1 MKVPLPEIFM
11 KTVIRASARGGF
23 ALALAILFLIGVLSY
38 LSNRSLVQTEDAV
51 SRGQEVK
58 SGLGELLVGVLEAE
72 SAARGYV
79 IAGEQ
84 YFLDP
89 YYATFQVNAN
99 IARLRTLLKDDP
111 VQRQQLE
118 SLSAV
123 IAEKLAFHRR
133 MIELRRNSGEQAG
146 LQLFLTGKGYAL
158 MGEVRE
164 RVDAMGDQEDRILRD
179 RNAAAQRLS
188 DWSILTLVVGAVLS
202 FGILLFV
209 YLHLDREIRR
219 RRQSER
225 RVLQLNRLHAVLS
238 RTSQSIVH
246 FREPD
251 SLFRSVCRIAVEG
264 GLLRMAWVGT
274 VNPQTGVIEPAAF
287 AGFEDGYLGR
297 IHITTA
303 DAPEGRGPTGQAL
316 RERRHFLC
324 SDIANDPRLLPWR
337 DEALARGYRSSAA
350 FPIQF
355 GDSLAGVFTLYAA
368 EPGFFDEEVVAV
380 LREATSG
387 IALALESMDREARRR
402 QAVEE
407 LRSLNEDLERR
418 VTERTTELARAA
430 SELEVRNREVERAN
444 RMKTEFLARTSHELR
459 TPLNAIM
466 GYSDLLGEE
475 PAGPLPPTYK
485 RFVANIQE
493 GARHLLHMVNDV
505 LDLAKIEAGR
515 IDLNREA
522 FHPGAALEE
531 VLSVIT
537 PLAKLKHSAIEN
549 HLPPGMGV
557 NADRTRFKQILY
569 NLLSNAVKYTPE
581 NGRAWIVDCSRDN
594 IACFCV
600 GDTGIGIPAAE
611 LEAIFDE
618 FHQVGAPPGEVK
630 EGTGLGLAIT
640 KRLVDLHGGTVWV
653 ESTPGQGSRFF
664 FSLGEGSLDPA
675 AVAKRER

>member
-1 MKVPLPEIFM
+1 MR
-11 KTVIRASARGGF
+11 TVIRASARGGF
-23 ALALAILFLIGVLSY
+23 ALALAILFLIGALSY
-38 LSNRSLVQTEDAV
+38 LSNRSLVGNQDAIF
-51 SRGQEVK
+51 RGQEVK
-58 SGLGELLVGVLEAE
+58 NGLDELLVGVLEAE
-72 SAARGYV
+72 SAARGFV

-89 YYATFQVNAN
+89 YYATSQVDAT
-99 IARLRTLLKDDP
+99 IARLRTLLRDNP
-111 VQRQQLE
+111 GQLRQLE
-118 SLSAV
+118 SLNGV
-123 IAEKLAFHRR
+123 VAEKLAFHRR

-158 MGEVRE
+158 MGEVRD
-164 RVDAMGDQEDRILRD
+164 RVDAMGDEEDRILRGQT
-179 RNAAAQRLS
+179 AAARRVS
-188 DWSILTLVVGAVLS
+188 DWSILTLVVGAILS

-219 RRQSER
+219 RRQSEGK
-225 RVLQLNRLHAVLS
+225 VLQLNRLHAVLS

-246 FREPD
+246 FREPEA
-251 SLFRSVCRIAVEG
+251 LFGAVCRISVED

-303 DAPEGRGPTGQAL
+303 DSPEGRGPTGQAL
-316 RERRHFLC
+316 REHRHFVC
-324 SDIANDPRLLPWR
+324 SDIASDPRLLPWR
-337 DEALARGYRSSAA
+337 EDALARGYRSSAA

-355 GDSLAGVFTLYAA
+355 GDTLTGVFTLYAA
-368 EPGFFDEEVVAV
+368 EPGFFDDGVVAV

-387 IALALESMDREARRR
+387 IALALESMDRETRRR
-402 QAVEE
+402 QAVED
-407 LRSLNEDLERR
+407 LHALNEDLERR
-418 VTERTTELARAA
+418 VAERTTELARAA
-430 SELEVRNREVERAN
+430 RELEIRNREVERAN

-515 IDLNREA
+515 IDLLREA
-522 FHPGAALEE
+522 FHPAAALEE
-531 VLSVIT
+531 VLSVIL
-537 PLAKLKHSAIEN
+537 PLAKLKNIAIEN
-549 HLPPGMGV
+549 RLPAGMGV

-569 NLLSNAVKYTPE
+569 NLLSNAVKFTPE
-581 NGRAWIVDCSRDN
+581 NGRVWIAECRRDN
-594 IACFCV
+594 DACFSV
-600 GDTGIGIPAAE
+600 GDTGIGIPGAE
-611 LEAIFDE
+611 LAAIFDE
-618 FHQVGAPPGEVK
+618 FHQVEAPPGAVK

-640 KRLVDLHGGTVWV
+640 KRLVGLHGGAVWV

-664 FSLGEGSLDPA
+664 FSLGPGSLDPA
-675 AVAKRER
+675 AVAKAEM

>member
-1 MKVPLPEIFM
+1 MR
-11 KTVIRASARGGF
+11 TVIRASARGGF
-23 ALALAILFLIGVLSY
+23 ALALAILLLIGLLSY
-38 LSNRSLVQTEDAV
+38 LSNRNLVGSQDAIF
-51 SRGQEVK
+51 RGQEVK
-58 SGLGELLVGVLEAE
+58 NGLDELLVEVLEAE
-72 SAARGYV
+72 SAARGFM
-79 IAGEQ
+79 IAGEK

-89 YYATFQVNAN
+89 YYATNRVDGT
-99 IARLRTLLKDDP
+99 IARLRALLKDEP
-111 VQRQQLE
+111 GQRQQLE
-118 SLSAV
+118 SLSRV

-158 MGEVRE
+158 MGEVRQ
-164 RVDAMGDQEDRILRD
+164 RVNDMGDEEDRILRD
-179 RNAAAQRLS
+179 RTAAARRLS
-188 DWSILTLVVGAVLS
+188 DWSILTLVVGAILS

-209 YLHLDREIRR
+209 YLHLDREIAR

-225 RVLQLNRLHAVLS
+225 KVLQLNRLHAVLS

-251 SLFRSVCRIAVEG
+251 ALFRAVCRIAVED

-274 VNPQTGVIEPAAF
+274 VNPQTGAIEPAAF

-316 RERRHFLC
+316 RERRHFVC
-324 SDIANDPRLLPWR
+324 RDIANDPRLLPWR
-337 DEALARGYRSSAA
+337 EDALARGYRASAA

-355 GDSLAGVFTLYAA
+355 GDSLAGVFTVYAA
-368 EPGFFDEEVVAV
+368 EPGFFDDEVVAV
-380 LREATSG
+380 LGEATSG
-387 IALALESMDREARRR
+387 ISLALESMDREARRR
-402 QAVEE
+402 QAVEA

-418 VTERTTELARAA
+418 VAERTA
-430 SELEVRNREVERAN
+430 EVERAN

-459 TPLNAIM
+459 TPLNAIV

-493 GARHLLHMVNDV
+493 GARHLLHLVNDV

-522 FHPGAALEE
+522 FHPAAALED

-537 PLAKLKHSAIEN
+537 PLAKIKNIAIEN
-549 HLPPGMGV
+549 QLTPGASI

-569 NLLSNAVKYTPE
+569 NLLSNAVKFTPE
-581 NGRAWIVDCSRDN
+581 NGRAWIVECDRDN
-594 IACFCV
+594 TACFSV

-611 LEAIFDE
+611 FEAIFDE
-618 FHQVGAPPGEVK
+618 FHQVGAPPGAVK
-630 EGTGLGLAIT
+630 EGTGLGLAIA
-640 KRLVDLHGGTVWV
+640 KRLVDLHGGTIWV
-653 ESTPGQGSRFF
+653 ESTPGRGSRFF
-664 FSLGEGSLDPA
+664 FSLGEGSLDPV
-675 AVAKRER
+675 AVLRAES